1 MRNMRNVWKHL
12 QHLKSDAWNA
22 NWEAA
27 ARHRG
32 ARPGQ
37 QNKRHK
43 VCISGRSWNY
53 DSGASGRSHD
63 IIQPILERT
72 TLDSSWR
79 WNRIE
84 SQLKCAKL
92 PETIKEIGEIKRDFF
107 QCVSSS
113 WQESLTNAQIDVIL
127 IGHTFDWQPD
137 RRLQHLVYD

>member
-27 ARHRG
+27 ARHRALQRG

-37 QNKRHK
+37 QSKRHK

-53 DSGASGRSHD
+53 DSGASGRSHV

-84 SQLKCAKL
+84 SPKLKCAKL
-92 PETIKEIGEIKRDFF
+92 QETIKEINIKQKNGEIKEETFF
-107 QCVSSS
+107 FFCKVFQVADKSRSQMR
-113 WQESLTNAQIDVIL
+113 WLM
-127 IGHTFDWQPD
+127 
-137 RRLQHLVYD
+137 